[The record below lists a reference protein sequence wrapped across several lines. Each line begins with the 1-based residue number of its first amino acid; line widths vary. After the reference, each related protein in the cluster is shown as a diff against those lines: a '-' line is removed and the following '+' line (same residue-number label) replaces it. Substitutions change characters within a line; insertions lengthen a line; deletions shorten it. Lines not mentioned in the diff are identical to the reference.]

1 METIDVA
8 NFQIKP
14 SRFQPI
20 GEDYIFDLGDRQF
33 RVIATPGH
41 SPDSLMLV
49 CDKEKLL
56 FTGDTFYPASLY
68 AHFYDSFEAYR
79 QTLHRVAAEF
89 SDYQLYCSHNKP
101 LRSGRLL
108 AAAAA
113 AFDQITAGEVDYQID
128 SDGFKKYQFDD
139 FAVIV

>member
-1 METIDVA
+1 M
-8 NFQIKP
+8 
-14 SRFQPI
+14 
-20 GEDYIFDLGDRQF
+20 FDLGNRQF

-49 CDKEKLL
+49 CDQEKLL

-68 AHFYDSFEAYR
+68 AHFYGSFETYR

-89 SDYQLYCSHNKP
+89 SDYQLYCSHNEP
-101 LRSGRLL
+101 LRSGKSL
-108 AAAAA
+108 AVAAE
-113 AFDQITAGEVDYQID
+113 AFDKIAADEIEYQIEG
-128 SDGFKKYQFDD
+128 DGFKKYQFED